1 MTFDAY
7 RQAGRTYP
15 GHAPTYGRTGALYL
29 SHMAAVPEAADSAE
43 VCLRRAIA
51 LNPYY
56 PDPHTNL
63 GTLLMLAG
71 DHEAARAELLR
82 AAELDSASATAL
94 FNLGNLESALGS
106 AGAAVVSYRSA
117 LEREPTHVGA
127 LINLSILLIA
137 DGQLSKAEEH
147 LRAALHVD
155 PGSEQASA
163 LLSTIEGAGR

>member
-1 MTFDAY
+1 M
-7 RQAGRTYP
+7 
-15 GHAPTYGRTGALYL
+15 
-29 SHMAAVPEAADSAE
+29 
-43 VCLRRAIA
+43 
-51 LNPYY
+51 
-56 PDPHTNL
+56 
-63 GTLLMLAG
+63 
-71 DHEAARAELLR
+71 
-82 AAELDSASATAL
+82 
-94 FNLGNLESALGS
+94 
-106 AGAAVVSYRSA
+106 VSYRSA